1 MSSLQGFEVVSPNT
15 ASGRSVLTVTKNYA
29 RLNKNA
35 VLELGRPEFIEFFIN
50 PTTKQFAFKACEES
64 NPNAIPFFI
73 PGKTTASVT
82 LNQQFV
88 LDAMGPYFEFPEVE
102 DDQEAYAQIK
112 GTLLNSEDMLVF
124 NAAKAEQGV
133 MKKRGRK
140 KGQNVK
146 VSEA

>member
-88 LDAMGPYFEFPEVE
+88 LDAMGPYFEFPEVNG
-102 DDQEAYAQIK
+102 A
-112 GTLLNSEDMLVF
+112 VF
-124 NAAKAEQGV
+124 RV
-133 MKKRGRK
+133 PRSRGRS
-140 KGQNVK
+140 GGLRTDQGHAAELRGYAGVQCGEGRAGCDE
-146 VSEA
+146 EAWS

>member
-73 PGKTTASVT
+73 SGKTTASVT

-88 LDAMGPYFEFPEVE
+88 LDAMGPYFEFPKSRTIRRLTHRSR
-102 DDQEAYAQIK
+102 A
-112 GTLLNSEDMLVF
+112 
-124 NAAKAEQGV
+124 
-133 MKKRGRK
+133 RC
-140 KGQNVK
+140 
-146 VSEA
+146 

>member
-88 LDAMGPYFEFPEVE
+88 LDAMGPYFEFPKSRTIRRLTHRSR
-102 DDQEAYAQIK
+102 A
-112 GTLLNSEDMLVF
+112 
-124 NAAKAEQGV
+124 
-133 MKKRGRK
+133 RC
-140 KGQNVK
+140 
-146 VSEA
+146 